1 MSNQFIVHGIHRATT
16 EEDMAVVV
24 IFTPNTYTD
33 SIYASD
39 PIGVKIVL
47 WVWGEK
53 RAAGSFTAND
63 VRAAIRLITQIG
75 DCARG

>member
-47 WVWGEK
+47 WVWGK
-53 RAAGSFTAND
+53 NGQRVHSPPMMFVPRYA
-63 VRAAIRLITQIG
+63 
-75 DCARG
+75 